1 MKRIASFL
9 SIVMIFAL
17 LCTGCDPYYGKYPWN
32 KAQKW
37 YCSEIDMTIE
47 FALRKDGTLAAT
59 DYDAELE
66 WNGCTYNIAIGFMA
80 SNIAF
85 SIVTEENMNAPI
97 SEDATILEG
106 TWFYRDGNMVIT
118 DFDEAFWEG
127 KYSELVFVPQ

>member
-47 FALRKDGTLAAT
+47 YAMKRDGSLAEIC
-59 DYDAELE
+59 DAELE
-66 WNGCTYNIAIGFMA
+66 WNGCTYTIAVEFMA
-80 SNIAF
+80 SNIEF
-85 SIVTEENMNAPI
+85 SIITEENMNAPI
-97 SEDATILEG
+97 SEDDTILKG